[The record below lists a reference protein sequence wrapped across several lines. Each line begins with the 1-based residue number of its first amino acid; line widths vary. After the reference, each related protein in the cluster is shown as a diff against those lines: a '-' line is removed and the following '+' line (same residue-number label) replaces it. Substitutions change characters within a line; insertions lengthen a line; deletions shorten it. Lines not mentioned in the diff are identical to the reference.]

1 MRVNMML
8 ADHAQVA
15 DGKLFISGGG
25 WSITGP
31 QPTPFAVVLEIKVP
45 WNLINTQRTFTLT
58 LIDADGEPFLVQ
70 TPEGE
75 RPLRIEGQFMATP
88 APGVKPGSELA
99 TLAAINMPP
108 QQWLPGTQYEWRLEI
123 DGKSEDD
130 WRLPFQV
137 RPAARA

>member
-1 MRVNMML
+1 MML

-31 QPTPFAVVLEIKVP
+31 QPTPFAIVLEFKVP
-45 WNLINTQRTFTLT
+45 WNLINTQRTFTLSV
-58 LIDADGEPFLVQ
+58 IDADGEPFLVT

-88 APGVKPGSELA
+88 APGVKPGSELS

-108 QQWLPGTQYEWRLEI
+108 QQWVPGKQYEWRLEV
-123 DGKSEDD
+123 DGKAEDD

-137 RPAARA
+137 RPARRGCR